1 MASSMNQTHMD
12 DHHHLPSLQNYADII
27 YQCKKDKNLAQA
39 RSIHTQLCQYGIQT
53 EMGNFLVP
61 LFVQCGSISNAEQ
74 LFLQLNNRSDHSWNH
89 LIQGYVDCGR
99 LEQAIDAYKSSNM
112 YRDICRVLDSPELV
126 QELWVQVKLFP
137 NKSSI
142 FSLI

>member
-1 MASSMNQTHMD
+1 
-12 DHHHLPSLQNYADII
+12 
-27 YQCKKDKNLAQA
+27 
-39 RSIHTQLCQYGIQT
+39 
-53 EMGNFLVP
+53 MGNFLVP